1 MRRQLGVAVAG
12 PVARRYEIMT
22 RKIPRQRRTKR
33 SATQPTE
40 RQRTK
45 APVTSGNFESMLIAS
60 ATQARAIA
68 HGKRAPSR
76 MYTASAKTIRV
87 AEPRPYRRE
96 DVVRVRQ
103 KLGVSQQVFANLLG
117 RSGAAVRAW
126 ELANSGKAPDGAA
139 ARLLEIFERYPEIA
153 EELMEPI

>member
-1 MRRQLGVAVAG
+1 M
-12 PVARRYEIMT
+12 ARKT
-22 RKIPRQRRTKR
+22 R
-33 SATQPTE
+33 SAKRKNPPAA
-40 RQRTK
+40 RSLKRTRAK
-45 APVTSGNFESMLIAS
+45 TPVTSASFEAMLIAS
-60 ATQARAIA
+60 ATQAREIA
-68 HGKRAPSR
+68 QGKRAPAR

-96 DVVRVRQ
+96 DVMRVRQ

-126 ELANSGKAPDGAA
+126 ELPNSGKAPDGAA

-153 EELMEPI
+153 EELMEHIRG